1 MTYPSNSQQTVVVR
15 ERFPSSVRGAW
26 RTLKRDPVIIGLPA
40 AGLLL
45 LDLAAALGI
54 REILQATAWTDGA
67 AAISMGL
74 ALMGTMALGSSVV
87 GVPLRALLI
96 AAGARALGLSASGLR
111 RAGSLLFVELAIGT
125 LRVALTVALGL
136 PALLI
141 TVFIAGHGWY
151 GLATAGLAIA
161 LLGIGLLRF
170 LVRAL
175 FGYAPILAVA
185 YQKGPIDALKQGMPG
200 PDLVGVIL
208 TLFIADSATVLG
220 GLCCGAGALPGYPLA
235 DLALLHRW
243 HHELPD
249 PAPDPGL

>member
-1 MTYPSNSQQTVVVR
+1 VVVR

-26 RTLKRDPVIIGLPA
+26 RTLKRDPVVIGLPA

-45 LDLAAALGI
+45 MEIATALGI
-54 REILQATAWTDGA
+54 REILKATAWTDGPDA
-67 AAISMGL
+67 VTMGL
-74 ALMGTMALGSSVV
+74 ASIAAVALV
-87 GVPLRALLI
+87 GALSKVPLRALMI
-96 AAGARALGLSASGLR
+96 AAGARAMGIAASGLR
-111 RAGSLLFVELAIGT
+111 RAASLLLVELVIGA
-125 LRVALTVALGL
+125 LRIALTLGLGL

-141 TVFIAGHGWY
+141 SLFIAGHGWY
-151 GLATAGLAIA
+151 GLATAGFAVA

-200 PDLVGVIL
+200 PDLVGVGL